1 MEEKNIIIEEYKKPL
16 IEIDNDLIE
25 LRKNIKIIN
34 SLKDDIEEQI
44 SFLSNNKNINKE
56 EIISLIKDKY
66 NKIKTQ
72 IKKFMNKRKFIY
84 NFIDSEKL
92 AKKNI
97 PKEKNVED
105 ENEKLLEENDKLESA
120 TQNIDKMK
128 KEITKL
134 ANNLDKKLSELNILE
149 NKDELIKE
157 IELNDINYDDKALNE
172 QNQIKSSILN
182 IKAEIYDEETKEL
195 EKANKIISQIKK
207 GTADMKMITSSQGNT
222 INNLLDEHNYIGRNI
237 EKGRDELN
245 ENKNRNQNNNSK
257 LLGFLF
263 CLIILI
269 IIFSCFLYYK
279 FKK

>member
-157 IELNDINYDDKALNE
+157 IELNDIKYDDKTLNE
-172 QNQIKSSILN
+172 QTQIKSSILN
-182 IKAEIYDEETKEL
+182 IKAEIYDQETKEL

>member
-157 IELNDINYDDKALNE
+157 IELNDIKYDDKALNE

-257 LLGFLF
+257 LGGFLF

>member
-257 LLGFLF
+257 LGGFLF

>member
-105 ENEKLLEENDKLESA
+105 ENEKLLEEKDKLESA

-134 ANNLDKKLSELNILE
+134 ANNLDKTLSELNILE

-157 IELNDINYDDKALNE
+157 IELNDIKYDDKTLNE

-257 LLGFLF
+257 LGGFLF